1 MITKPKFDESVFV
14 CPGAAIVGDV
24 TLGKNVNV
32 WYNAVLRGDDGAIKV
47 GDNTNVQ
54 DCAVL
59 HEETTVG
66 SGCTIGHGAIVHG
79 CTVGDNV
86 LIGMGAIHI
95 YGAAIATIS
104 YCAVIMFLNIIAM
117 HKTMDLPPRILKQFV
132 KPMIATAVMA
142 VAAYLTYEA
151 VFTMLGSTA
160 LSTVASVCVAGCV
173 YLLLVYAMKIITW
186 EDCQLLP
193 KSQLIA
199 KILRITPTSEEE

>member
-1 MITKPKFDESVFV
+1 
-14 CPGAAIVGDV
+14 
-24 TLGKNVNV
+24 
-32 WYNAVLRGDDGAIKV
+32 
-47 GDNTNVQ
+47 
-54 DCAVL
+54 
-59 HEETTVG
+59 
-66 SGCTIGHGAIVHG
+66 
-79 CTVGDNV
+79 
-86 LIGMGAIHI
+86 
-95 YGAAIATIS
+95 
-104 YCAVIMFLNIIAM
+104 MFLNIIAM